1 MNTFKFGTTL
11 KYVLEFF
18 IASALFILLIKGSFL
33 LLNLASTIFN
43 LLGGTLLLTTSVS
56 YVYYVIGFIKRI
68 NNHINDKL

>member
-43 LLGGTLLLTTSVS
+43 LLGGALLLTTSVS